1 VWIHSCPCSKCH
13 KALCWSVCKLVVLI
27 NSVLWLWEQGCGVP
41 GGRWQLKVVYILV
54 FKVLIILLF
63 EVNSFNFYVAFC
75 SLSALA
81 FSALTLLV
89 GRQEGHPVCKKL
101 VIGLEQD
108 ADLHMAQLIPLSL
121 ASVKSR
127 LVLPFWYRLCVRACV
142 FRSLNR
148 FCLFSVVTHL
158 QFLSLV
164 FLCSLTCC
172 LAPAPLKLRPYGAIQ
187 ICYLIIILL

>member
-1 VWIHSCPCSKCH
+1 MWIHSCPCSKCH
-13 KALCWSVCKLVVLI
+13 KALCCSVCKLVVLI

-63 EVNSFNFYVAFC
+63 EVNSFNFYVAFR

-108 ADLHMAQLIPLSL
+108 ADLHMAQLIPLPLTVSCFSKIQIGF
-121 ASVKSR
+121 AF
-127 LVLPFWYRLCVRACV
+127 LVPAVCACV

-158 QFLSLV
+158 QFLSL
-164 FLCSLTCC
+164 
-172 LAPAPLKLRPYGAIQ
+172 G
-187 ICYLIIILL
+187 

>member
-1 VWIHSCPCSKCH
+1 MWIHSCPCSKCH
-13 KALCWSVCKLVVLI
+13 KALCCSVCKLVVLI

-63 EVNSFNFYVAFC
+63 EVNSFNFYVAFR

-108 ADLHMAQLIPLSL
+108 ADLHMAQLILLPLTVSCFSKIQIGF
-121 ASVKSR
+121 AF
-127 LVLPFWYRLCVRACV
+127 LVPAVCACVRV
-142 FRSLNR
+142 SF
-148 FCLFSVVTHL
+148 F
-158 QFLSLV
+158 
-164 FLCSLTCC
+164 
-172 LAPAPLKLRPYGAIQ
+172 K
-187 ICYLIIILL
+187 